1 MAAPP
6 KNEDDLAAKT
16 ASEEEAES
24 HDIETKLADDL
35 KRQEEFK
42 DIEAEIIIESEKE
55 EAATPDDPDAPD
67 SGAASMER

>member
-16 ASEEEAES
+16 ASEEVES
-24 HDIETKLADDL
+24 HDIKTKLADDL